1 MTVQMLTCRRHGGK
15 VNKYMLPDSLRTRC
29 AFCDLERRAL
39 RRKTEV
45 SRVPYELQVD
55 IGHLAGCRDW
65 YLTLRTYDSKDAAE
79 SEMNRVLPEFNSARM
94 RVIAVV
100 SEGASDGVQAAD

>member
-1 MTVQMLTCRRHGGK
+1 MTVQMQLCRNHGGVK
-15 VNKYMLPDSLRTRC
+15 HRGRPPRNRLCPV
-29 AFCDLERRAL
+29 CDLERRAL

-65 YLTLRTYDSKDAAE
+65 YLTLRTYDSQDAAE